1 MRISDWSSDVCSSDL
16 YPDFNAV
23 PPLVV
28 NALLFIENRELL
40 NPDTPRRNPA
50 VEWDRLGRAVLGYA
64 TGGLLMPSG
73 PGGSTIATQLEKM
86 RHSPRGRTDTP
97 AEKLRPM
104 VSASIRADLAGQAQL
119 DGTRQQVGD
128 VVHATPPTRAVR

>member
-86 RHSPRGRTDTP
+86 RHSPGGQTDRKSTRLNSSHSCASRMP
-97 AEKLRPM
+97 S
-104 VSASIRADLAGQAQL
+104 SA
-119 DGTRQQVGD
+119 
-128 VVHATPPTRAVR
+128 

>member
-1 MRISDWSSDVCSSDL
+1 MATFRKIGGFPPYEEKSTAGLTLRDANGRLYYAARHPSAV

-73 PGGSTIATQLEKM
+73 RSEAHTSELQSLM
-86 RHSPRGRTDTP
+86 RIPY
-97 AEKLRPM
+97 A
-104 VSASIRADLAGQAQL
+104 
-119 DGTRQQVGD
+119 
-128 VVHATPPTRAVR
+128 VVCL